1 MKKFGRG
8 LATIMFGF
16 GYGEG
21 FPDHS
26 IASIEIKEDERIVIR
41 TAAADVGQGV
51 ITTVI
56 QIAAEILRISPNYF
70 EVVQGDTHKTKN
82 SGSTSATRQT
92 YFTGNAVKKA
102 AEDMLANLYHY
113 GSIEF
118 RSNHPEIAIEDG
130 KIYMYDDPD
139 DYIAGFPAHPHRGF
153 ETARRWRETSATPR
167 RRRTACRRSTSTK
180 QR

>member
-1 MKKFGRG
+1 MKKYGRG
-8 LATIMFGF
+8 MATIMFGF

-26 IASIEIKEDERIVIR
+26 IASIEIKRDERIVIR

-70 EVVQGDTHKTKN
+70 EVVQGDTHTTKN

-102 AEDMLANLYHY
+102 AEDMLANLYFFA
-113 GSIEF
+113 SKEF
-118 RSNHPEIAIEDG
+118 GTNYPEMTVKEGYA
-130 KIYMYDDPD
+130 YP
-139 DYIAGFPAHPHRGF
+139 
-153 ETARRWRETSATPR
+153 
-167 RRRTACRRSTSTK
+167 
-180 QR
+180 